1 MAETKSKRLRW
12 VAGIGG
18 LAAVAVGIS
27 VAGGLAAIAVILWV
41 ASGDSAERKEA
52 DGSGPALNAAADPAL
67 SPAAPAA
74 AVPKLRI
81 AANGRLTLELDQLPD
96 EGPLELGLDLSEEAR
111 GSGDRTVRV
120 ISVDGRRLDTTASPL
135 PGRES
140 GVRLEIDP
148 AFLSA
153 GRYLIEID
161 TEEKHPLQ
169 LRRYVLELRRAQ

>member
-1 MAETKSKRLRW
+1 MAETKSNGLLWLVGIALLTAIAIAIW
-12 VAGIGG
+12 VA
-18 LAAVAVGIS
+18 A
-27 VAGGLAAIAVILWV
+27 
-41 ASGDSAERKEA
+41 GDSPERKQVA
-52 DGSGPALNAAADPAL
+52 DSAPLLNAPAADPVP

-74 AVPKLRI
+74 AAPKLRI
-81 AANGRLTLELDQLPD
+81 AAAGRLTLELDQLPT
-96 EGPLELGLDLSEEAR
+96 EGPLELGLDLSGEAR

-161 TEEKHPLQ
+161 TEEKHALQ
-169 LRRYVLELRRAQ
+169 LRRYVLELK